1 MERKITIEEHV
12 LYKEDYQKKM
22 LKANSPEG
30 FLHVGGRGVNGSS
43 YYDYDVSGKI
53 SMQAMYTRAKLKAE
67 DIRQFMY
74 QFGNVL
80 KETGKYLL
88 DIHCILLEPE
98 YIFYEEGQ
106 FFFCYY
112 PPATQDLWEKFHV
125 LTEYMVKV
133 ADYEEEECVRLAFL
147 LHKGTMEENYSLEK
161 LIAECGEREEKD
173 MEKPVRKTM
182 IDELMEELR
191 MAGVTDLATVKYA
204 VLETTGRISVLPYA
218 GECPPTGKDLG
229 LKRQEKG
236 LPLIIISDGHIL
248 THNLTA
254 RNLSQGWLEDQLYRA
269 AQFGGM
275 CFQDPGCYKQPGCMT
290 IMPASMHNTRGLGG
304 VGAGVFLW

>member
-1 MERKITIEEHV
+1 MFREQRRDPCVGRGEKTEDVTCGRKQGSGNRTGTVYPGYPQDKEINGERMERKITIEEHV
-12 LYKEDYQKKM
+12 LYKEDYQMKM

-30 FLHVGGRGVNGSS
+30 FLKVAGRGMNGSS

-133 ADYEEEECVRLAFL
+133 ADYEEEECVRMAFL

-182 IDELMEELR
+182 IDELLEEKRERTSYYDTEEHDWITEQEMGSSIMRETDNLWIPVKRFLTKHKKTKWGEWDGLHIEEEEL
-191 MAGVTDLATVKYA
+191 
-204 VLETTGRISVLPYA
+204 
-218 GECPPTGKDLG
+218 
-229 LKRQEKG
+229 
-236 LPLIIISDGHIL
+236 
-248 THNLTA
+248 
-254 RNLSQGWLEDQLYRA
+254 
-269 AQFGGM
+269 
-275 CFQDPGCYKQPGCMT
+275 
-290 IMPASMHNTRGLGG
+290 
-304 VGAGVFLW
+304 